1 MTSESLNLYRSAL
14 QQLVSSQ
21 AVAQSLKTC
30 CYNLVKITCRERA
43 PSRCKDIYFPAPI
56 SHNQAQNT
64 RIPTDDLK
72 S

>member
-1 MTSESLNLYRSAL
+1 MTSEPLNLYRSAL

-21 AVAQSLKTC
+21 AVAQSLKIC
-30 CYNLVKITCRERA
+30 CYNLVKTTCREKA
-43 PSRCKDIYFPAPI
+43 PSRGKDMFFPAPT